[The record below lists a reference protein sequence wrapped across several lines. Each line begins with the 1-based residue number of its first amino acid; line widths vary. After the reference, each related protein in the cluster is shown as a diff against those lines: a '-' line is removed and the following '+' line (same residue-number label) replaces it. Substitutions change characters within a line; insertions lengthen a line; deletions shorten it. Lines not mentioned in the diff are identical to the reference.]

1 MHSIFQC
8 LPTEIVKYIRFL
20 ALEAAPTAKLI
31 KELYFANSSVV
42 TNDYFCKLSH
52 IKHFV
57 FWDGRQFDT
66 YKSIQCLRKTDR
78 LELQQK

>member
-1 MHSIFQC
+1 M
-8 LPTEIVKYIRFL
+8 PTEIVKYIRFL

-66 YKSIQCLRKTDR
+66 YKSIQCSRKTDR
-78 LELQQK
+78 FELQQK